1 MVELVEVLYQWHKGR
16 NISQIKRALELD
28 RKTIRKYIE
37 LAEPYGFKRDD
48 EVRDELYCLQ
58 LAGRIQGGLKIPLGC
73 SESFK
78 KTALYQTSIEAAGQK
93 YDSQAGIP
101 IPRDHDYSLSFRASN
116 I

>member
-1 MVELVEVLYQWHKGR
+1 MARKDIRMEELVEVLYQWHKGR

-37 LAEPYGFKRDD
+37 LAEPYGFIRDD
-48 EVRDELYCLQ
+48 EIRDELYYLQ
-58 LAGRIQGGLKIPLGC
+58 LAGRIQGGLKTPLGC

-78 KTALYQTSIEAAGQK
+78 KTALYQTSIR
-93 YDSQAGIP
+93 SCW
-101 IPRDHDYSLSFRASN
+101 PR